1 MKRDGS
7 RLGGMTGPMI
17 LRSMGKDTF
26 LPTAD
31 VIGALTKYG
40 FVKTHSNG
48 SKKDLERV
56 QEIFN
61 LLREESNLSLSQISK
76 ILALSV

>member
-1 MKRDGS
+1 MGSEMCIRD
-7 RLGGMTGPMI
+7 R
-17 LRSMGKDTF
+17 
-26 LPTAD
+26 
-31 VIGALTKYG
+31 IGALTKYG

-76 ILALSV
+76 VLALSV

>member
-1 MKRDGS
+1 
-7 RLGGMTGPMI
+7 MI
-17 LRSMGKDTF
+17 D
-26 LPTAD
+26 
-31 VIGALTKYG
+31 ALTKYG

-76 ILALSV
+76 VLALSV